1 MKRVPFQQHEF
12 ANAAY
17 GVFDYAVLPLG
28 MLLCAPILLHKL
40 GAAQFGMWVLANAAI
55 GGGNLLTNGFGDAA
69 VRYVAAF
76 RGAGDLEAAER
87 VVRNMLTLNL
97 LQGFF
102 FAFLLWTLSP
112 FALHH
117 IAHLNGSL
125 EQPSL
130 VAMRIGCLLLV
141 IKSVESVYISSSRAF
156 ERYGPTVRAAAF
168 VRLTI
173 LAATVMVA
181 ALGGGIVGIMI
192 ATLAIASC
200 GVVLQAAALRPCFGR
215 ILFLPS
221 WHTATVRMIAGFGS
235 FSWLQAFTGVL
246 TTQLD
251 RFVVGIFLGPP
262 AIACYTLCVQAAQP
276 IHGLVASGFHFL
288 FPHLSA
294 RSSGAPLREWK
305 HKLAVALGVNIFLA
319 ALFVLPY
326 ILFGDRLLAM
336 WLGGPMARIG
346 ASTLKTVAC
355 ACALMALNVTGYY
368 ALLAAG
374 RVRLVSLLNLAAGAI
389 CLCASVLLV
398 PRFGMLGA
406 ALARLPYG
414 PITWIAYP
422 TLFRLVTRADSSLS
436 CDEPLLASTVGS

>member
-1 MKRVPFQQHEF
+1 MKRLPFRRHEF

-17 GVFDYAVLPLG
+17 GAFDYAVLPLG
-28 MLLCAPILLHKL
+28 MLICAPILLHKL
-40 GAAQFGMWVLANAAI
+40 GAAQFGMWVLANAAV
-55 GGGNLLTNGFGDAA
+55 GGGTLLTNGFGDAA

-76 RGAGDLEAAER
+76 RGVGDLEAAAR
-87 VVRNMLTLNL
+87 IVRNMLTLNL

-102 FAFLLWTLSP
+102 FAILLWTLSP
-112 FALHH
+112 FALDH
-117 IAHLNGSL
+117 IAHLNGGL

-130 VAMRIGCLLLV
+130 EAMRIGCLLL
-141 IKSVESVYISSSRAF
+141 ILKSVESVFISSSRAF
-156 ERYGPTVRAAAF
+156 ERYGPTVRVAAC

-173 LAATVMVA
+173 LAAAVIVTT
-181 ALGGGIVGIMI
+181 LGGGIVGIMI
-192 ATLAIASC
+192 ATLAVASC
-200 GVVLQAAALRPCFGR
+200 GLVLQAAALRPCFDR
-215 ILFLPS
+215 IRFLPS
-221 WHTATVRMIAGFGS
+221 WHASTVRMIAGFGS

-262 AIACYTLCVQAAQP
+262 AVACYSLCVQAAQP

-294 RSSGAPLREWK
+294 RSTGEPFREWK
-305 HKLAVALGVNIFLA
+305 HKLAVALGVNAFLA
-319 ALFVLPY
+319 VLFALPY
-326 ILFGDRLLAM
+326 VLLGHRFLAV
-336 WLGGPMARIG
+336 WLGAPMARIG
-346 ASTLKTVAC
+346 ASTLKTAAC
-355 ACALMALNVTGYY
+355 AFTLMALNVTGYY

-389 CLCASVLLV
+389 CLCAAVLLV

-406 ALARLPYG
+406 ALARLFYG

-422 TLFRLVTRADSSLS
+422 ALFKLINGADASPR
-436 CDEPLLASTVGS
+436 CDEPLLTSMAES